1 MLLKNLKMKNNL
13 FNWEAVIVSQ
23 LILNKN
29 WGKIRMSISDKIMIM
44 FGVMSLVVSLI
55 TKTRNL
61 QSSIMLKVIP
71 FFSGIYII
79 FYVLLLNNIISI
91 N

>member
-1 MLLKNLKMKNNL
+1 MKNNL
-13 FNWEAVIVSQ
+13 FNWETVIVSQ

-61 QSSIMLKVIP
+61 QSSIILKVITL
-71 FFSGIYII
+71 FSGIYII

>member
-1 MLLKNLKMKNNL
+1 MKNNL
-13 FNWEAVIVSQ
+13 FNWETVIVSQ

-44 FGVMSLVVSLI
+44 FGIMSLIVSLM
-55 TKTRNL
+55 TKTQNL

>member
-1 MLLKNLKMKNNL
+1 MN
-13 FNWEAVIVSQ
+13 
-23 LILNKN
+23 
-29 WGKIRMSISDKIMIM
+29 ISDKIMIM
-44 FGVMSLVVSLI
+44 FSIMSLIVGLI

-79 FYVLLLNNIISI
+79 FYVLLLNNIISV

>member
-1 MLLKNLKMKNNL
+1 MN
-13 FNWEAVIVSQ
+13 
-23 LILNKN
+23 
-29 WGKIRMSISDKIMIM
+29 ISDKIMIM
-44 FGVMSLVVSLI
+44 FGIMSLIVSLI

-61 QSSIMLKVIP
+61 QSFIMLKVIP

-79 FYVLLLNNIISI
+79 FYVLLLNNIISV

>member
-1 MLLKNLKMKNNL
+1 M
-13 FNWEAVIVSQ
+13 VSQ
-23 LILNKN
+23 LNLNKN
-29 WGKIRMSISDKIMIM
+29 WRKMIMNISDKIMIM
-44 FGVMSLVVSLI
+44 FGVMSLIVSLM
-55 TKTRNL
+55 TKTQNL

-79 FYVLLLNNIISI
+79 FYVLLLNNIISV

>member
-1 MLLKNLKMKNNL
+1 MN
-13 FNWEAVIVSQ
+13 
-23 LILNKN
+23 
-29 WGKIRMSISDKIMIM
+29 ISDKIMIM
-44 FGVMSLVVSLI
+44 FGIMSLIVGLI

-79 FYVLLLNNIISI
+79 FYVLLLNNIISV

>member
-1 MLLKNLKMKNNL
+1 MN
-13 FNWEAVIVSQ
+13 
-23 LILNKN
+23 
-29 WGKIRMSISDKIMIM
+29 ISDKIMIM
-44 FGVMSLVVSLI
+44 FGFMSLVVSL
-55 TKTRNL
+55 TVKTRNL

-71 FFSGIYII
+71 FFSGLYII

>member
-1 MLLKNLKMKNNL
+1 MKNNL
-13 FNWEAVIVSQ
+13 FNWETVIVSQ

-55 TKTRNL
+55 TKTQIL

-79 FYVLLLNNIISI
+79 FYVLFLNNIISV

>member
-1 MLLKNLKMKNNL
+1 MN
-13 FNWEAVIVSQ
+13 
-23 LILNKN
+23 
-29 WGKIRMSISDKIMIM
+29 ISDKIMIM
-44 FGVMSLVVSLI
+44 FGIMSLIVSLI
-55 TKTRNL
+55 TKTRNI

-79 FYVLLLNNIISI
+79 FYVLLLNNIISV

>member
-1 MLLKNLKMKNNL
+1 MKNNL
-13 FNWEAVIVSQ
+13 FNWETVIVSQ

-29 WGKIRMSISDKIMIM
+29 WGKIRMSISDKVMIM
-44 FGVMSLVVSLI
+44 FGVMSLVLSLI

-79 FYVLLLNNIISI
+79 FYVMLLNNIISI

>member
-1 MLLKNLKMKNNL
+1 MKNNL
-13 FNWEAVIVSQ
+13 FNWETVIVSQ

-55 TKTRNL
+55 TKT
-61 QSSIMLKVIP
+61 
-71 FFSGIYII
+71 
-79 FYVLLLNNIISI
+79 
-91 N
+91 

>member
-1 MLLKNLKMKNNL
+1 MKNNL
-13 FNWEAVIVSQ
+13 FNWETVIVSQ
-23 LILNKN
+23 LNLNKN
-29 WGKIRMSISDKIMIM
+29 WRKMRMNISDKIMIM
-44 FGVMSLVVSLI
+44 FGVMSLVVSLM

-79 FYVLLLNNIISI
+79 FYVMLLNNIISI